1 MAIGRISGPMLTRNL
16 ERQGQDLSVDGNLVY
31 FDVTNRRVGVNTDVP
46 TSTVDIRGN
55 LFAGNGVTVGSE
67 NIPIY
72 KLPQYAPPTDGRIII
87 STNSLNTIWSNIV
100 RVDEANALVTIA
112 GSSNITNK
120 LFVGNLVTVGNNNI
134 ELYSLP
140 ETAPGIGQMLIAE
153 GGPSKKTFWAPAPPV
168 STIRRRKYTTTVN
181 LLGFGTVN
189 FTIPIGVSSIVYAVT
204 VSRPVKLEVF
214 GTPARNEANP
224 YTFIATPDHLTDDG
238 TVFLNDGSSFQSR
251 QYSIFANLEDPAEP
265 NVYATMT
272 SVDQY
277 LASTPVTL
285 DLLYFPAVTDSGSTT
300 GNIYLISGGGGGN
313 VVSNGGGNVTV
324 SVSQSPL
331 VVTATTPT
339 LLAGDSVNL
348 NLVGYQGY
356 GLYKI
361 QVSNPA
367 WVRVYTSAA
376 ARTSDINRPI
386 TTDPT
391 PDLGLITEVITNQTP
406 QTIQL
411 SPAVLGY
418 NNESPP
424 TTTIPIRVTNTG
436 VSSATITVWLTI
448 SYIYG

>member
-16 ERQGQDLSVDGNLVY
+16 ERQGQDLSIDGNLIY
-31 FDVTNRRVGVNTDVP
+31 FDVTNRRVGIKTDVP
-46 TSTVDIRGN
+46 ISTLDVYGN
-55 LFAGNGVTVGSE
+55 VFAGNGVTVGSE

-72 KLPQYAPPTDGRIII
+72 RLPKYAPPTDGRIIV
-87 STNSLNTIWSNIV
+87 STSTLETIWSNIV
-100 RVDEANALVTIA
+100 HVDEANALVTIS
-112 GSSNITNK
+112 GSSNITDK
-120 LFVGNLVTVGNNNI
+120 LFVGNLVTVGNNNV

-140 ETAPGIGQMLIAE
+140 NTAPGIGHMLIAE
-153 GGPSKKTFWAPAPPV
+153 GGPSKITFWAPAPPV

-181 LLGFGTVN
+181 LLGFGNVM
-189 FTIPIGVSSIVYAVT
+189 FTLPIGVSSIVYAVT
-204 VSRPVKLEVF
+204 VSRPVKLEIF
-214 GTPARNEANP
+214 GTPSRNEANP

-251 QYSIFANLEDPAEP
+251 QYSIFANLEDPAVP
-265 NVYATMT
+265 NLYATMT

-285 DLLYFPAVTDSGSTT
+285 DLYYYPAVTDSGT
-300 GNIYLISGGGGGN
+300 GGGTNITYVVGAGSNSSGN
-313 VVSNGGGNVTV
+313 SNVTV
-324 SVSQSPL
+324 SSSQSL
-331 VVTATTPT
+331 NVITATTPT

-348 NLVGYQGY
+348 NIVGYQGY

-367 WVRVYTSAA
+367 WVRIYTSAA
-376 ARTSDINRPI
+376 ARTSDINRLI

-391 PDLGLITEVITNQTP
+391 PDVGLITEVITNQTP
-406 QTIQL
+406 QTVQL
-411 SPAVLGY
+411 APAVLGY

-424 TTTIPIRVTNTG
+424 TTTIPLRVTNTG
-436 VSSATITVWLTI
+436 VSSVAITVWLTI